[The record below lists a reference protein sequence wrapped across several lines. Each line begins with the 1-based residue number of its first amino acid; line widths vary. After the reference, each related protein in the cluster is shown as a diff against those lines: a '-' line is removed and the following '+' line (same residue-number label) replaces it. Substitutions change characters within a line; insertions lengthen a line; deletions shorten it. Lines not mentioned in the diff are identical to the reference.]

1 MKNERIFNA
10 VGKISDELIEDAA
23 ISNQRSKKHFPWKAF
38 VASAACFCLLLTA
51 FFSMPHLYPN
61 TPDETLPGLTNPSSP
76 TSQGN
81 NDKYVPFLS
90 AYDVAGV
97 LTSLADRDGTNA
109 YTVEAYPKDYL
120 KNAFSIPEE
129 SSVHLYNYMVT
140 GANMDQESI
149 QTFSEKVYESL
160 GNALGTNIAVGEFEK
175 NDNYDGTFY
184 YSSLTKTEEYAIH
197 AEQTGLLDRVL
208 VSSIGANGIAFNETV
223 VRIDPLMADNL
234 ILEQFAPTAQIIN
247 TAFGTNFK
255 DIAIIKSYHET
266 TANGINRISIFLY
279 NRESEP
285 SVTIGEIPLSDYIHI
300 AFTHCQNDDGK
311 GAKADSIYYVQYR
324 IPVEDR
330 LIQVREEPILTLE
343 QAEEMLKKGYVFG
356 GHSCSLCMQNQEKVD
371 FSEYDYVGFEYVMN
385 IDSSESARLCV
396 PFYAFYKRLEP
407 APNGNETYAKTYVC
421 AVPMTDIDTYFEM
434 QTANHS

>member
-266 TANGINRISIFLY
+266 IANGINRISIFLY
-279 NRESEP
+279 TVKVSRVSQSERFLCRI
-285 SVTIGEIPLSDYIHI
+285 TFILHLLI
-300 AFTHCQNDDGK
+300 ARMTM
-311 GAKADSIYYVQYR
+311 AKAPKQIRSIMYN
-324 IPVEDR
+324 
-330 LIQVREEPILTLE
+330 T
-343 QAEEMLKKGYVFG
+343 
-356 GHSCSLCMQNQEKVD
+356 
-371 FSEYDYVGFEYVMN
+371 
-385 IDSSESARLCV
+385 
-396 PFYAFYKRLEP
+396 AFR
-407 APNGNETYAKTYVC
+407 
-421 AVPMTDIDTYFEM
+421 
-434 QTANHS
+434 